1 MIERENPMPQSKK
14 ALIILENGEV
24 PYDARVWPEATS
36 LRDAGWQVTVICPRR
51 QDPRLGK
58 ASRASAD
65 TPEDLEGVTVYRYPL
80 TVAHHGVLSYLKEYA
95 VAFSSIARLSWRVW
109 RETGFDVIQFCNPP
123 DIFFPIAFFFRLLG
137 AGVVF
142 DHHDLSPEVIEERYP
157 GLVGRLLYTAA
168 RAMEYLTFRSANV
181 VISTNQSY
189 RQIARDR
196 GRVSA
201 DRIVILRNGPKSSE
215 FAPVEPVPALKRD
228 FPYLACYVGVMG
240 HGDGV
245 LELLAS
251 IRYIVQDMDR
261 RDILFGLLGDGAVR
275 PQALARVEAWGLES
289 VVDMPGMIR
298 DRLALR
304 QYMSTA
310 DVCLSP
316 EPLTPFNA
324 RSTFIKI
331 GEYMAMGKPV
341 VAYDLPET
349 RYTAEEAAIYVP
361 PGNTQEFGR
370 AIVALLD
377 DPERG
382 RRMGE
387 FGRRRVSEHLSWEQQ
402 RQNLFKAYALALA

>member
-1 MIERENPMPQSKK
+1 MSNSRK
-14 ALIILENGEV
+14 ALIIVENSEV
-24 PYDARVWPEATS
+24 PYDVRVWSEATT

-58 ASRASAD
+58 PSRASAD
-65 TPEDLEGVTVYRYPL
+65 TPEDLEGVTVYRFPL
-80 TVAHHGVLSYLKEYA
+80 TMAHHGVLSYLKEYTA
-95 VAFSSIARLSWRVW
+95 AFSSIVRLSWRVW
-109 RETGFDVIQFCNPP
+109 REIGFDVIHFCNPP

-142 DHHDLSPEVIEERYP
+142 DHHDLSPEVIGERYP
-157 GLVGRLLYTAA
+157 GLVGMLLYAVA
-168 RAMEYLTFRSANV
+168 RVMEYLTFRSANV

-189 RQIARDR
+189 SQIARER
-196 GRVSA
+196 GGVSE
-201 DRIVILRNGPKSSE
+201 DRIVVLRNGPRNSE
-215 FAPVEPVPALKRD
+215 FVPVEPVPALKQGLT
-228 FPYLACYVGVMG
+228 YLACYVGVMG

-251 IRYIVQDMDR
+251 IRYIVHDMGR

-275 PQALARVEAWGLES
+275 PQALARVEAWELES

-298 DRLALR
+298 DRLLLR
-304 QYMSTA
+304 QYLSTA

-324 RSTFIKI
+324 HSTFIKI
-331 GEYMAMGKPV
+331 GEYMAMGKPI

-349 RYTAEEAAIYVP
+349 RYTAQEAAIYVP
-361 PGNTQEFGR
+361 PGDTQGFGR

-377 DPERG
+377 DAERR

-387 FGRRRVSEHLSWEQQ
+387 FGRRRMLEHLSWERQ
-402 RQNLFKAYALALA
+402 RQNLFQAYALALE